1 MLLKNLISNLK
12 PEVGALKIKGIS
24 FDSRSIKKGDLFV
37 SIKGKKFDGNNYIG
51 QATSKGAKVIVH
63 SRPIKKNKKATF
75 IKFEDTRNI
84 LARLSTKYYKNKPKN
99 VIAVTGTNGKTSVA
113 DFFY

>member
-1 MLLKNLISNLK
+1 MTTMLLKNLIRNLK

-37 SIKGKKFDGNNYIG
+37 SIKGNKFDGNDYIR

-63 SRPIKKNKKATF
+63 SRPVKKKYKS
-75 IKFEDTRNI
+75 NI
-84 LARLSTKYYKNKPKN
+84 YK
-99 VIAVTGTNGKTSVA
+99 V
-113 DFFY
+113 